1 MRKKR
6 IADRWNKW
14 LQALVIPVVLTLVTI
29 IIANQKDDNVI
40 ISSVITIML
49 IFGIIYGLII
59 LFRTVSDLPLKRRS
73 NQMQGFAEDLQS
85 TMDMD

>member
-1 MRKKR
+1 M
-6 IADRWNKW
+6 
-14 LQALVIPVVLTLVTI
+14 IPVVLTLVTI

>member
-1 MRKKR
+1 M
-6 IADRWNKW
+6 
-14 LQALVIPVVLTLVTI
+14 IPVVLTLVTI

-73 NQMQGFAEDLQS
+73 NQMQGFTEDLQS